1 MDDKF
6 YKAYAEKLNELQSNS
21 SNKRIGL
28 GRAIAKIIQKRKA

>member
-21 SNKRIGL
+21 SNKELIGT
-28 GRAIAKIIQKRKA
+28 RYR